1 MLIEKYQE
9 SGNFDLDNSEGSQ
22 ARIKDDYKSKLDY
35 ILMILDYL
43 GYGCETEIEEHI
55 TEKEIEKERLEKREA
70 EAVVE
75 ENKNAKVEPFEYEVV
90 SGKFFMR
97 GECYRVGDKFK
108 SHKDLTVH
116 TTLRK
121 V

>member
-1 MLIEKYQE
+1 MEMLEQLRAKAKELGVKNPHLY
-9 SGNFDLDNSEGSQ
+9 
-22 ARIKDDYKSKLDY
+22 KDMGKLQ
-35 ILMILDYL
+35 IL
-43 GYGCETEIEEHI
+43 I